1 MAGAWKARRFAVKLT
16 VSASGDRAM
25 STSRKGTGT
34 AVVWFRN
41 DLRIS
46 DNEALLKAWQSSQ
59 ALVPLYVVDPRLYGT
74 TYTFGFPKTGG
85 EIVMCCFLFFQ
96 KFMYTSMDKEKNL
109 KYHGVCRT
117 KHTVRVPGQT
127 FKL

>member
-1 MAGAWKARRFAVKLT
+1 LAGAWRAKGFAAAVTLT
-16 VSASGDRAM
+16 VSASEDRAM
-25 STSRKGTGT
+25 TTTSRKGTGT

-59 ALVPLYVVDPRLYGT
+59 AVVPLYVADPRVYGT

-85 EIVMCCFLFFQ
+85 E
-96 KFMYTSMDKEKNL
+96 
-109 KYHGVCRT
+109 
-117 KHTVRVPGQT
+117 
-127 FKL
+127 